1 MRVRSGRGDGA
12 GGGGEA
18 AAGLR
23 EGGTRGVRRGQAP
36 LGPQRESG
44 AAARHQQPSKE
55 GKQTGRPALDA
66 EGGDSRGAAATR
78 APFPSPGAQRE
89 PSGSVLTRAPQPRP
103 EGAPAVLDRWHVT
116 LIALGGL
123 IDTPGVK
130 RTLEITNKR
139 ANYHVGLERASLKIY
154 PLHV

>member
-1 MRVRSGRGDGA
+1 MRVRSGRGTGQEEEERRPPGYGR
-12 GGGGEA
+12 GGPG
-18 AAGLR
+18 
-23 EGGTRGVRRGQAP
+23 GVRRGQAP
-36 LGPQRESG
+36 LGPQRLPDTRTTPPE
-44 AAARHQQPSKE
+44 E

-78 APFPSPGAQRE
+78 APFPSPRAQRE
-89 PSGSVLTRAPQPRP
+89 PSGSVLARAPQPRP
-103 EGAPAVLDRWHVT
+103 EGAPAVLDRWLVT

-139 ANYHVGLERASLKIY
+139 ANYHVGSERASLKIY